1 MLLRD
6 LSDCFALPRGDAAG
20 QEPPARRCATC
31 QRHGRSP
38 AQERVVNFRP
48 GSSHGMRETT
58 WHTGERGGYASASRA
73 GGGRGNFVG
82 HGLCQFLSVW
92 RPRGTPCP
100 EYVSF

>member
-1 MLLRD
+1 MLQRD
-6 LSDCFALPRGDAAG
+6 LSDCFALTRGDAAG

-31 QRHGRSP
+31 QRHGRSS

-73 GGGRGNFVG
+73 GGK
-82 HGLCQFLSVW
+82 
-92 RPRGTPCP
+92 GT
-100 EYVSF
+100 S